1 MNSNNIDFWT
11 DGYVTGDT
19 IGSNR
24 FSIKGLGSGELMI
37 HNYIETKFH
46 DNILLNT
53 STNLATPQIP
63 FNSGYITNLYT
74 SFIGFPET
82 LNDKIKLYGDLYKLS
97 ISNNSLDYV
106 TGNTHTFYQSTNKLF
121 TMDNTE
127 NVSYRKFEAHNTN
140 GGVVACAGDGVNVS
154 AMRYN
159 SGLGCEFAGV
169 FGFNTYIT
177 SQQNLYLNPGS
188 THSIVCNKPLLPATN
203 GSFDLGASGN
213 RWGTVY
219 AATAE
224 IDTSDRTKK
233 KEINYEDIDD
243 YADELLNLKPCSYK
257 LIDGTSNRPHT
268 GLIAQDME
276 GTKFEKSGCY
286 IKSPKTKTI
295 TEYKSIDGGKTQ
307 TPVDK
312 TVVVEGEYDYG
323 LRYGELI
330 SPLIRLVQKQQ
341 EQINQLLARIDIL
354 ESGTGELSFI

>member
-1 MNSNNIDFWT
+1 
-11 DGYVTGDT
+11 
-19 IGSNR
+19 
-24 FSIKGLGSGELMI
+24 MI

-53 STNLATPQIP
+53 STNLATTQIP
-63 FNSGYITNLYT
+63 FSSGYITNLYT

-97 ISNNSLDYV
+97 VSNNSLDYV
-106 TGNTHTFYQSTNKLF
+106 TGNTHTFKQSTNKLF

-127 NVSYRKFEAHNTN
+127 NVSYRKLEVHNTN

-177 SQQNLYLNPGS
+177 SQSNLYLNPGS
-188 THSIVCNKPLLPATN
+188 THSVICNKPLLPATN

-233 KEINYEDIDD
+233 KEINYEDIDL

-257 LIDGTSNRPHT
+257 LIDGTSNRKHL
-268 GLIAQDME
+268 GLISQDLE
-276 GTKFEKSGCY
+276 EESDIFRNTGAF

-295 TEYKSIDGGKTQ
+295 TEYRSIDGGKTQ

-312 TVVVEGEYDYG
+312 TVIVDGEYDYG
-323 LRYGELI
+323 LRYGEMI
-330 SPLIRLVQKQQ
+330 SPLIRLCQKQ
-341 EQINQLLARIDIL
+341 EEKINQLLARVDLL
-354 ESGTGELSFI
+354 EKDNVGELSFI